1 MLTSFWNINFLNK
14 TLIEFIQFLKVAL
27 WQHKILKK
35 WRDTLVKLSKKWHNV
50 FEVWYEKKNHRRFNC
65 METIPKEKSLLI
77 FGARQVGKTY
87 IIEDFAKSNYSADKI
102 ITMNFEL
109 FPEAKMF
116 FENDLSSK
124 AIMRKIQS
132 NIKYM
137 HVNFKDDENNPY
149 LIFLDEIQSCEKRN
163 NSVKSVYA
171 GK

>member
-1 MLTSFWNINFLNK
+1 MKRKITDD
-14 TLIEFIQFLKVAL
+14 LIAWKQSPRK
-27 WQHKILKK
+27 
-35 WRDTLVKLSKKWHNV
+35 
-50 FEVWYEKKNHRRFNC
+50 
-65 METIPKEKSLLI
+65 KSLLI

-149 LIFLDEIQSCEKRN
+149 LIFLD
-163 NSVKSVYA
+163 
-171 GK
+171 